1 MTELSSQ
8 TIGISGVM
16 SQICVADFKI
26 QFPRFNPTYLPV
38 YIPTNLYANGDI
50 VYYNGAFY
58 QCIVASGVTSTL
70 PTNTTDW
77 TSYSDSVL
85 NYTQDSDILTAM
97 LEADINFNISL
108 FPNVETQNL
117 VFLYL
122 TAFYLT
128 LDFRNASGGNYA
140 GITTSKSVGS
150 VSEGYSIPQWVMK
163 SPTMSIYASN
173 GYGLK
178 YLSLIYPYM
187 IGNVILVNGATTN
200 G

>member
-1 MTELSSQ
+1 MTTLSSQ
-8 TIGISGVM
+8 TVGISGIM
-16 SQICVADFKI
+16 SQICVQDFKI

-38 YIPTNLYANGDI
+38 YIPTETYTQGQT

-58 QCIVASGVTSTL
+58 ECIVVSTTAV
-70 PTNTTDW
+70 PTTTTDW
-77 TSYSDSVL
+77 QVTSDSVL

-97 LEADINFNISL
+97 LEADINFNKSL
-108 FPNVETQNL
+108 FPDTETQNL

-128 LDFRNASGGNYA
+128 LDFRNASGGNSA
-140 GITTSKSVGS
+140 GVTTSKSVGS
-150 VSEGYSIPQWVMK
+150 VSEGYTIPQWVMK